1 MLYGVYY
8 GDLLFSVGK
17 EAYGKV
23 QCRRHAE
30 NRRGRRLLD
39 LETSFNGERGM
50 HHPSTRFMLIEL
62 SVVIASI
69 GILSAILLPVLARAR
84 EAGRRSG

>member
-1 MLYGVYY
+1 
-8 GDLLFSVGK
+8 
-17 EAYGKV
+17 
-23 QCRRHAE
+23 
-30 NRRGRRLLD
+30 
-39 LETSFNGERGM
+39 M